1 MQEDQMKL
9 FHARIQTLKNDL
21 YNLNQTIITSLK
33 NISKA
38 FAEQR
43 SVMAQTELKVLTVM
57 DVMQEKL
64 GIPHADIQAA
74 YDKRVKQVRDV
85 QFLNNA
91 ADNAK
96 RIVFPGDPRE
106 N

>member
-9 FHARIQTLKNDL
+9 FYAWIQTLKNDL
-21 YNLNQTIITSLK
+21 YNLNQRIVTSLK

-43 SVMAQTELKVLTVM
+43 SVMAQTELKVLAVM
-57 DVMQEKL
+57 DVVQEKL
-64 GIPHADIQAA
+64 GVTAADIQAA

-96 RIVFPGDPRE
+96 RIVFPGDPRD